1 MGGETPQDATP
12 EGDTGKIGKKKKK
25 IKISM
30 PEINVKEDIDALVEG
45 EELSEEFKTK
55 ASTIFEVQDYQKV
68 MEIDPSRL
76 TNLKKSIKPI
86 FKKRLFHSVTN

>member
-1 MGGETPQDATP
+1 MMQHQ
-12 EGDTGKIGKKKKK
+12 KVIQVKLLGKKKKK

-55 ASTIFEVQDYQKV
+55 ASTIFEAAVHQKV
-68 MEIDPSRL
+68 MEIATEKIDETRKRVSNQSSRRDCF
-76 TNLKKSIKPI
+76 IP
-86 FKKRLFHSVTN
+86 